1 MSIKVLKFGGSSQ
14 SKNTYE
20 MIYDTI
26 KNDSN
31 NKYIIVLSA
40 IKGVT
45 NSLLKFTES
54 KNFSEWNK
62 IIEVNKELSIETIGE
77 SISFIN
83 TIENKL
89 WDLELDTIE
98 IIAMGEFFTT
108 NILNDYL
115 ISKDIK
121 STFISSFD
129 VIKSNLPNNGLY
141 NKGEFIVD
149 AQKIITAFQDNNVI
163 IIPGF
168 SGYSSD
174 NKPCLLGRGGSDT
187 TGSIL
192 ASAINASIYEIWT
205 DVNGLYSSDPRII
218 NDTFIIPHITYN
230 VSQEIAAMGAKIIH
244 PFCILPCAE
253 KNIPIVIKNTF
264 EPNAKVNT
272 IISNFQNYSRY
283 NNLFAITLQ
292 KNVTVFKITSINMW
306 NNFGFVYDIFSIFK
320 KYNVDVN
327 IINTSQFNIT
337 TTTEDINITNLF
349 CVKEELEKKY
359 NVELE
364 FDNTIIS
371 VIGDNIKSNYKIGEM
386 FNMCRNYNIIM
397 TSYSSN
403 DMTISWVL
411 KDKTNEFAQELH
423 NYIFNINTKNMPNF
437 EDGIFG
443 C

>member
-1 MSIKVLKFGGSSQ
+1 MPIKVLKFGGSSQ

-20 MIYDTI
+20 MIYNTI
-26 KNDSN
+26 KNDSD

-40 IKGVT
+40 IKGIT
-45 NSLLKFTES
+45 NSLLKFTEL

-62 IIEVNKELSIETIGE
+62 IIEVNKELSIETTGKNIP
-77 SISFIN
+77 FIE
-83 TIENKL
+83 TMENKL
-89 WDLELDTIE
+89 WDLELDKIE
-98 IIAMGEFFTT
+98 IIARGEFFTT

-129 VIKSNLPNNGLY
+129 IIKSSLPNNGLY
-141 NKGEFIVD
+141 NKGEFTVD
-149 AQKIITAFQDNNVI
+149 SEKILSTFQDSDVI

-174 NKPCLLGRGGSDT
+174 GKPCLLGRGGSDT
-187 TGSIL
+187 TGSII
-192 ASAINASIYEIWT
+192 ASAINASVYEIWT

-218 NDTFIIPHITYN
+218 TDTFIIPHISYN

-272 IISNFQNYSRY
+272 IISNFETYSRY

-337 TTTEDINITNLF
+337 TTTEDTNITNLF
-349 CVKEELEKKY
+349 YVKEELEKKY
-359 NVELE
+359 NVELQ
-364 FDNTIIS
+364 FDNTIVS
-371 VIGDNIKSNYKIGEM
+371 VIGDNIKTNYKIGEM
-386 FNMCRNYNIIM
+386 FNMCRHYNIIM

-411 KDKTNEFAQELH
+411 KDKVNDFAQELH
-423 NYIFNINTKNMPNF
+423 NYIFNIKTYN
-437 EDGIFG
+437 EILYQDGVYG